1 MYQSLCLIQWVD
13 RHEMLVGKHSLE
25 VLRKVSERE
34 LASTQT
40 VNVPSVEVGNKCIN
54 QLVRS
59 YNKDYGGFSTAPKFP
74 QPSIF
79 NFLFHMYSRDRDSEQ
94 GKLALEMC
102 LHTLQVLT
110 SVLSLIFFCKNC
122 FGFAENGLRW
132 NSRSCQL
139 RLWSLF
145 SRLQMACATF

>member
-1 MYQSLCLIQWVD
+1 MF
-13 RHEMLVGKHSLE
+13 VGKHSLE

-40 VNVPSVEVGNKCIN
+40 VNVPSAEVGNKCIQ

-79 NFLFHMYSRDRDSEQ
+79 NFLFHVYSRDRESEQ

-102 LHTLQVLT
+102 LHTLRVLT
-110 SVLSLIFFCKNC
+110 PAHSLMFVRNNRFVC
-122 FGFAENGLRW
+122 AENGLWW

-139 RLWSLF
+139 RLCSLF